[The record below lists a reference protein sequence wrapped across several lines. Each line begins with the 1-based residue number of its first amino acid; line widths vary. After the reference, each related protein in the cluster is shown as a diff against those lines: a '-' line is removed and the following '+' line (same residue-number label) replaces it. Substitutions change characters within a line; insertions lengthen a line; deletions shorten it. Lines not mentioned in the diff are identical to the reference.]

1 MMNEK
6 VIIAVF
12 IISLSVSVMAR
23 ASDQKSVLPSNI
35 HDKLNHTTNQ
45 EKHQEKITISQES
58 KSHIQSPC
66 RFIILEGK
74 PESPIHDHYQLYR
87 DNEGRIQVRIV
98 SSIGDNIPIASKKL
112 FTLQNKY
119 QRCLSRFI
127 IKIINLVLYNSIM
140 AE

>member
-1 MMNEK
+1 MNEK

-35 HDKLNHTTNQ
+35 HDKLNHITNQ
-45 EKHQEKITISQES
+45 EKHQEKTTIFQER
-58 KSHIQSPC
+58 KFHIQSPC
-66 RFIILEGK
+66 SFIILEGK
-74 PESPIHDHYQLYR
+74 SESPIHDHYQLYR
-87 DNEGRIQVRIV
+87 NNEGKIQVRIV

-112 FTLQNKY
+112 FILQNKH
-119 QRCLSRFI
+119 QIFLSHLI

>member
-1 MMNEK
+1 MNEK
-6 VIIAVF
+6 VIIAIF

-23 ASDQKSVLPSNI
+23 ASGQKSVLPSNI

-58 KSHIQSPC
+58 KSHIQAPC

-87 DNEGRIQVRIV
+87 DNEGKIQVRIV
-98 SSIGDNIPIASKKL
+98 SSIGDNIPITSKKL
-112 FTLQNKY
+112 FTLQNKH

-127 IKIINLVLYNSIM
+127 IKIINLALYNSIM

>member
-1 MMNEK
+1 MNKK

-12 IISLSVSVMAR
+12 IISLSVSVMVR

-45 EKHQEKITISQES
+45 EKIKISQES

-74 PESPIHDHYQLYR
+74 PESPIHDHYQLHR
-87 DNEGRIQVRIV
+87 DNEGKIQVRIV
-98 SSIGDNIPIASKKL
+98 SSIGDTIPIMSKKL

-119 QRCLSRFI
+119 QRCLSHFI

>member
-45 EKHQEKITISQES
+45 EKIKISQES

-87 DNEGRIQVRIV
+87 DNEGKIQVRIV

-119 QRCLSRFI
+119 QRYLSRFI
-127 IKIINLVLYNSIM
+127 IKIINLALYNSIM

>member
-45 EKHQEKITISQES
+45 EKITISQES

-87 DNEGRIQVRIV
+87 DNEGKIQVRIV
-98 SSIGDNIPIASKKL
+98 SSIGNNIPIASKKL

-119 QRCLSRFI
+119 QRCLSHFI

>member
-6 VIIAVF
+6 VIITVF
-12 IISLSVSVMAR
+12 IISLSVSVMVR
-23 ASDQKSVLPSNI
+23 ASGQKSVLPSNNY
-35 HDKLNHTTNQ
+35 DKLSHTTN
-45 EKHQEKITISQES
+45 QEKITISQEN

-87 DNEGRIQVRIV
+87 DNEGKIQVRIV
-98 SSIGDNIPIASKKL
+98 SSIGDNIPIVSKKL

-119 QRCLSRFI
+119 QRCLSHFI